1 MEVLPELH
9 TTEVPVARVAEVC
22 RYQQEVLAVMAPM
35 GAVEAALE
43 RSRVVMQV
51 CMVAAAAAEPEL

>member
-1 MEVLPELH
+1 
-9 TTEVPVARVAEVC
+9 
-22 RYQQEVLAVMAPM
+22 MAPM